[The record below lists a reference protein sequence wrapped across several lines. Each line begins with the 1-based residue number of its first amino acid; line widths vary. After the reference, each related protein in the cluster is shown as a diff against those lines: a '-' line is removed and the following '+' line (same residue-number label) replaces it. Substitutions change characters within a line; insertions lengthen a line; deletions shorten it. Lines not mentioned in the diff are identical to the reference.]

1 MDING
6 LNGDTT
12 VNIEEGNEP
21 KTDTH
26 EKKNDYFDRL
36 LTKRKKYLKFNFHSI
51 YSQEI

>member
-26 EKKNDYFDRL
+26 EKKTIILIDF
-36 LTKRKKYLKFNFHSI
+36 
-51 YSQEI
+51 